1 MPMANRLYL
10 LDTNIIIYA
19 QRGHAHVRKRMRE
32 IGQSNLVVSSL
43 VAAELAYGVEKS
55 AHKDKNKAALK
66 GLLSV
71 FIVAPWDE
79 SPLWIYAE
87 NFHRLRSS
95 GTRIGELD
103 LLIGC
108 HAPRPLASRS
118 LSRTVPVAAPTCG
131 EIRKAREVGG
141 HQD

>member
-1 MPMANRLYL
+1 MRVAQMANRLYL

-71 FIVAPWDE
+71 FTVAPWDE
-79 SPLWIYAE
+79 SPLWNYAE

-108 HAPRPLASRS
+108 HALALNAICVTNNTREFERIEG
-118 LSRTVPVAAPTCG
+118 LKLENWVA
-131 EIRKAREVGG
+131 
-141 HQD
+141 